1 MNNVIALANVSG
13 MSRDEWLKMR
23 RNGIGGSD
31 ISAIAGLNK
40 YKSAMSVY
48 LDKVGETEIED
59 VAGEAAYWGNVLEDV
74 VAKEFQSQTGHKVRR
89 DNRMLAHPNHPYM
102 IANLDR
108 VLVGKKEILEC
119 KTSSAYRL
127 KEWEAD
133 EIPAEYIIQVMH
145 YLAVTGYEAAWI
157 AVLVG
162 GQKFIY
168 KRIERDEEM
177 IQFIIEI
184 ASDFWNNHVLKRVP
198 PAYDGSKAS
207 SDLLGRMFP
216 TAEQGS
222 ETELPDEAEDLIKQY
237 QETSERLEELKV
249 QKTEAENKLKALI
262 GEAEVGIAQ
271 NHFVEWKTVKARET
285 IDSKKL
291 KLEHPEIYTQCIKI
305 GKPTRRFAIKEAK

>member
-1 MNNVIALANVSG
+1 MSNVIALANVSG
-13 MSRDEWLKMR
+13 MSREEWLEMR

-48 LDKVGETEIED
+48 LDKVGETKIED
-59 VAGEAAYWGNVLEDV
+59 TTGEAAYWGNVLEDV
-74 VAKEFQSQTGHKVRR
+74 VAREFQSQTDYKVRR
-89 DNRMLAHPNHPYM
+89 DNRMLAHPEHPFM

-133 EIPAEYIIQVMH
+133 EIPAEYILQVMH

-177 IQFIIEI
+177 IQYIIEI
-184 ASDFWNNHVLKRVP
+184 ASDFWNNHVIKRVP

-222 ETELPDEAEDLIKQY
+222 EAELPDDAEKWIEQY
-237 QETSERLEELKV
+237 KKTSEQLDELKV

-262 GEAEVGIAQ
+262 GGAEIGIAQ

-291 KLEHPEIYTQCIKI
+291 RLEHPEIYTQCIKV

>member
-1 MNNVIALANVSG
+1 MSNVIALANVSG
-13 MSRDEWLKMR
+13 MSREEWLKMR

-48 LDKVGETEIED
+48 LDKVGETKIED
-59 VAGEAAYWGNVLEDV
+59 TTGEAAYWGNVLEDV
-74 VAKEFQSQTGHKVRR
+74 VAREFQSQTDFKVRR
-89 DNRMLAHPNHPYM
+89 DNRMLAHPDHSFM

-108 VLVGKKEILEC
+108 VLIGKKEILEC

-127 KEWEAD
+127 KEWEED
-133 EIPAEYIIQVMH
+133 EIPAEYILQVMH

-157 AVLVG
+157 ATLVG

-177 IQFIIEI
+177 IQYIIGI

-222 ETELPDEAEDLIKQY
+222 EAELPDDAEKWIEQY
-237 QETSERLEELKV
+237 KKTSEQLDELKV

-262 GEAEVGIAQ
+262 GEAEIGIAQ

-291 KLEHPEIYTQCIKI
+291 KLEHPEIYTQCIKV